1 MAVRLIDLQLLYGVA
16 GAREQFENLCA
27 QLIRSQ
33 SPTATGIRVHRG
45 DGGIDVYE
53 GKFTGEE
60 GIHVFQVKYFP
71 NGLGKSQR
79 NEVKE
84 SFTRCRTN
92 TQFST
97 RKWTLC
103 LPVDLSVE
111 ETEWFSHWAQESE
124 AAYGINID
132 CWGATELESLLYYAE
147 NRGIREAFFKEEHLT
162 QIREMHGMLQ
172 HLISDF
178 TARLGE
184 PSKEAMKFLRSYRA
198 ERLDKIIKGETPAKL
213 NKDAPKF
220 VLHIVPFS
228 AFELG
233 KRFNLAALTNAD
245 NVHLLEPLKPYSG
258 GYNYPE
264 YKFDGLLSNQQG
276 TYTQIFYNGG
286 LEAVDTTILS
296 ASRDLRITTG
306 NIYEKR
312 LLGTLERFLA
322 AQRRVGVEPPL
333 LVMVSLLEV
342 EGYTVGFDG
351 FDIWGYQEQYHRIDR
366 PKLVLPEILI
376 DSFDC
381 NITEAMRPAFDA
393 IANAAG
399 WARSMTYDENGKTL
413 LADL

>member
-1 MAVRLIDLQLLYGVA
+1 MYNPD
-16 GAREQFENLCA
+16 
-27 QLIRSQ
+27 
-33 SPTATGIRVHRG
+33 
-45 DGGIDVYE
+45 
-53 GKFTGEE
+53 
-60 GIHVFQVKYFP
+60 
-71 NGLGKSQR
+71 
-79 NEVKE
+79 
-84 SFTRCRTN
+84 
-92 TQFST
+92 
-97 RKWTLC
+97 
-103 LPVDLSVE
+103 
-111 ETEWFSHWAQESE
+111 
-124 AAYGINID
+124 
-132 CWGATELESLLYYAE
+132 
-147 NRGIREAFFKEEHLT
+147 NRGIKEAFFKEEHLT

-172 HLISDF
+172 HLIGDF

-184 PSKEAMKFLRSYRA
+184 PSKEAMKFLRIYRD

-228 AFELG
+228 AFEVG

-245 NVHLLEPLKPYSG
+245 NVHLLEPLKLYSG

-296 ASRDLRITTG
+296 ASRDVRITTG

-322 AQRRVGVEPPL
+322 AQRWVGVEPPL

-342 EGYTVGFDG
+342 EGYTIGFDG
-351 FDIWGYQEQYHRIDR
+351 FDIWGYQEQHHRIDR
-366 PKLVLPEILI
+366 PNLVMPEILI

-399 WARSMTYDENGKTL
+399 WQRSMMYDESGKSLHTNL
-413 LADL
+413 